1 MESLFDDISNAFS
14 GFDWENALEV
24 GIITF
29 VIFWLLRLLRGTTA
43 MTVVRG
49 ISFVAVAIVVLSRV
63 LDSVALNWLAD
74 NALAVLVLFVL
85 IVFQPEFRR
94 ALERVG
100 RARGLRSWLGL
111 GRETYHD
118 IVDVVAEATE
128 HLSERHAGALM
139 VLERETGLQDVVE
152 TGVRIDAVPSS
163 ELLEGIFYPNAP
175 LHDGAVV
182 IRPGR
187 VVAASC
193 ILPATRDYHA
203 HDGHLGTRHRAAL
216 GISEQTDAVVVV
228 VSEESG
234 MISLATDGRL
244 IRRLDRRRLES
255 LLGALLDGNGRRGR
269 SRRDTQ
275 PSVTSS

>member
-1 MESLFDDISNAFS
+1 
-14 GFDWENALEV
+14 
-24 GIITF
+24 
-29 VIFWLLRLLRGTTA
+29 
-43 MTVVRG
+43 
-49 ISFVAVAIVVLSRV
+49 
-63 LDSVALNWLAD
+63 
-74 NALAVLVLFVL
+74 
-85 IVFQPEFRR
+85 
-94 ALERVG
+94 
-100 RARGLRSWLGL
+100 
-111 GRETYHD
+111 
-118 IVDVVAEATE
+118 
-128 HLSERHAGALM
+128 M

-163 ELLEGIFYPNAP
+163 ELLEGIFYPNTP

-193 ILPATRDYHA
+193 ILPATRDYDA

-228 VSEESG
+228 VSEETG

-269 SRRDTQ
+269 GRRDGQ